1 MAIAPMSVELD
12 HDPLLSRLR
21 PGLFWDVDLNRLGS
35 EQHRNF
41 IIERVAER
49 GNLEEMRL
57 VWNHY
62 GPARIE
68 QALLAARG
76 LTPKTVAFFANQFN
90 KPPESFRSYRQD
102 SSDVIPV

>member
-1 MAIAPMSVELD
+1 MADELA

-21 PGLFWDVDLNRLGS
+21 PGLFWDVDLSRLDS
-35 EQHRNF
+35 QQHPNF

-57 VWNHY
+57 VWDYYEHD
-62 GPARIE
+62 RIE

-76 LTPKTVAFFANQFN
+76 LTPKTIAFFANQFG
-90 KPPESFRSYRQD
+90 KPPEAFRSYRQD
-102 SSDVIPV
+102 TSDVIPV